1 MPVKNIQV
9 WDIKSKKTKTKNQ
22 TKQQQQQNRW
32 TWQGFYALYTPAFKI
47 QKSNEKQISTW
58 FDEPQSL

>member
-9 WDIKSKKTKTKNQ
+9 WAIKSKKNKNKTKQ
-22 TKQQQQQNRW
+22 QQQQQNRW